1 MSMTIKSIEDYY
13 RDHFYAIPFEILLL
27 SKSSDTQETFKT
39 RRENN
44 LKLLLAFKH
53 LNEETK
59 INA

>member
-27 SKSSDTQETFKT
+27 SKSSDTQETFRT

-44 LKLLLAFKH
+44 LKLL
-53 LNEETK
+53 
-59 INA
+59 